1 MLKLSL
7 IHSKEGNETMESN
20 DLRIFQVV
28 AYEGSISKAA
38 LKMGYVQ
45 SNITLR
51 IKTLEDELGTKLLI
65 RHSKGVSLTPGGEK
79 LLVYADQVI
88 KILDEA
94 VKALKNND
102 NNNYLKI
109 GATQTIAASIVPKW
123 LSIYSERYSDVSLSL
138 KTDNQ
143 RGLIEQLINGEL
155 DGAFINSQFT
165 HQNIKSVFTF
175 NEELAIVSSTDIK
188 EVDEVLKKPIIIKND
203 INCPY
208 RVLLEKWVIAN
219 NGNLSRVMEID
230 SLEAILKC
238 VSDGMG
244 ISLLPKSVIKDSNKV
259 YIHELSNEY
268 NKLPINFI
276 IRKDLNVN
284 TLINNFIDV
293 LSEN

>member
-1 MLKLSL
+1 
-7 IHSKEGNETMESN
+7 MESN

-45 SNITLR
+45 SNVTLR

-88 KILDEA
+88 RILDEA

-259 YIHELSNEY
+259 YTHELSNEY

-293 LSEN
+293 LFES

>member
-7 IHSKEGNETMESN
+7 IHSKEGNKAMESN

-45 SNITLR
+45 SNVTLR
-51 IKTLEDELGTKLLI
+51 IKTLEDELGTKLLL
-65 RHSKGVSLTPGGEK
+65 RHSKGVSLTPSGEK

-88 KILDEA
+88 KLLDEA
-94 VKALKNND
+94 VKAFKSNTNTS
-102 NNNYLKI
+102 YLRI

-123 LSIYSERYSDVSLSL
+123 LSIYSERYSDVALSL

-143 RGLIEQLINGEL
+143 KALIEQLINGEL
-155 DGAFINSQFT
+155 DGAFINSKFT
-165 HQNIKSVFTF
+165 HQNIKSMFTF
-175 NEELAIVSSTDIK
+175 NEELAIVSSKDIK
-188 EVDEVLKKPIIIKND
+188 KVDEALRRPIIIKND

-208 RVLLEKWVIAN
+208 RLLLEKWVITN
-219 NGNLSRVMEID
+219 SGSLSRVVEID

-238 VSDGMG
+238 VSEGMG
-244 ISLLPKSVIKDSNKV
+244 ISLLPKSVIKDKDRVN
-259 YIHELSNEY
+259 IHELSNAY

-276 IRKDLNVN
+276 IRKDLNAN